1 MAGKYTDTHP
11 QFTVFV
17 NGSFA
22 PAADGE
28 VEFFTVGNTG
38 IGNRKDT
45 YSDPALTIPN
55 PNPVPLDGF
64 GRSINPIF
72 LLGSYNTVIRDSEGN
87 QLDEVDNVSGP
98 TDAEGVPSQVVDLAA
113 DLKPIDTTDFQS
125 VYVLGTTV
133 IGDGGQGH
141 FYFSSTSTE
150 SDNGVDI
157 IEPDVGGGRWLLQNN
172 AHNSIY
178 SQDASGTTDVF
189 TIAPTP
195 GVIDLDGSR
204 VYFVRSLGA
213 NTLSSPTFQ
222 VGTSAAK
229 SLRRHDVAVMQIGD
243 TGPSGYE
250 MILKLRTNESA
261 YTLLNPYINIDGQ
274 FLVNSI
280 NADKL
285 VTSSIT
291 TTQMGTNSVDTSE
304 LVNGAVTDIK
314 IEANAVTTSKILNDN
329 VTYAKIQNIVTGN
342 RVLGRASVGE
352 VQEVQVNNNMIASG
366 ETLVRSKMQHMA
378 DSTIMGRAA
387 GAGTGDPTPLSD
399 TQVNTILGL
408 PGSFGALAALNTV
421 SQSEIDS
428 DSVGQSE
435 IKEDSVALS
444 SFSVNPGL
452 GRIAF
457 HNKVN
462 TGGAYTLGVSTVL
475 TSGGNDAWFCL
486 GGSQGSYTSAY
497 YIALAG
503 FYNSA
508 GASSGS
514 ANVTFI
520 DASPP
525 YNLNSEGDTYL
536 FAFIL
541 ENANGSIGGV
551 SISRTPPWAY
561 NGPTSV
567 KATRMETLEAQF
579 EDESDMQFAIR
590 MGSVSHSSRLK
601 KYNMQPTSII
611 LPPWRGG
618 DMDRWLEGPTYE
630 EVEITHDIKNADMD
644 LIPHPFVERTEG
656 DKVIMLEPC
665 SELCYKISELKDR
678 GEDVGKLI
686 TEGYIDYS
694 ESSNAYSPKGVEV
707 RKAKWK

>member
-204 VYFVRSLGA
+204 VYFVRSLGP

-229 SLRRHDVAVMQIGD
+229 NLRRHDVAVLQIGD

-285 VTSSIT
+285 VNQT
-291 TTQMGTNSVDTSE
+291 VDTLQLTNGAATNLKLDNMGASTVKANLSGGSAVPSDE
-304 LVNGAVTDIK
+304 PLTTFKSALNITAGDVSGLGPFAPSTKTTIVNTDLVNNNINYEKLVNLTGPGVLGRNSAGSVTELLLQTNMVNSDAI
-314 IEANAVTTSKILNDN
+314 
-329 VTYAKIQNIVTGN
+329 TYDKIQNVVNDQRILGN
-342 RVLGRASVGE
+342 V
-352 VQEVQVNNNMIASG
+352 
-366 ETLVRSKMQHMA
+366 
-378 DSTIMGRAA
+378 A
-387 GAGTGDPTPLSD
+387 GAGGIVSELTL
-399 TQVNTILGL
+399 QNILT
-408 PGSFGALAALNTV
+408 F
-421 SQSEIDS
+421 
-428 DSVGQSE
+428 
-435 IKEDSVALS
+435 
-444 SFSVNPGL
+444 
-452 GRIAF
+452 
-457 HNKVN
+457 
-462 TGGAYTLGVSTVL
+462 LGVSGSVAAESINIVIPITDSVSIRI
-475 TSGGNDAWFCL
+475 SGGHQDINLTDTVNFPTTFGAVPIVMFQLL
-486 GGSQGSYTSAY
+486 GSGDNIMTDTVTTTGFGTASA
-497 YIALAG
+497 
-503 FYNSA
+503 
-508 GASSGS
+508 
-514 ANVTFI
+514 
-520 DASPP
+520 
-525 YNLNSEGDTYL
+525 
-536 FAFIL
+536 
-541 ENANGSIGGV
+541 
-551 SISRTPPWAY
+551 
-561 NGPTSV
+561 
-567 KATRMETLEAQF
+567 
-579 EDESDMQFAIR
+579 
-590 MGSVSHSSRLK
+590 SVSLRPIYYLA
-601 KYNMQPTSII
+601 IG
-611 LPPWRGG
+611 L
-618 DMDRWLEGPTYE
+618 
-630 EVEITHDIKNADMD
+630 A
-644 LIPHPFVERTEG
+644 
-656 DKVIMLEPC
+656 
-665 SELCYKISELKDR
+665 
-678 GEDVGKLI
+678 
-686 TEGYIDYS
+686 
-694 ESSNAYSPKGVEV
+694 
-707 RKAKWK
+707 